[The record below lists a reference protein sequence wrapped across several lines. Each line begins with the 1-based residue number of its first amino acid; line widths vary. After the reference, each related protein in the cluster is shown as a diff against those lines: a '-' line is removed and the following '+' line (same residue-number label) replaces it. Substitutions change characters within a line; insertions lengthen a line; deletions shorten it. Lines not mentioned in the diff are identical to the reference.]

1 MLESI
6 AFSSHFWKSWRR
18 IGIQSSLGAWFNS
31 LVKPSGSGLLTLGKF
46 LTVVS
51 VIPCCRWVYLDC
63 PVLCGS
69 VQGGYTFLGTDTFL
83 LVIEFGVVESLIV
96 SL

>member
-1 MLESI
+1 MRKIS
-6 AFSSHFWKSWRR
+6 
-18 IGIQSSLGAWFNS
+18 IQSSLSAWFNS

-46 LTVVS
+46 LAVVS